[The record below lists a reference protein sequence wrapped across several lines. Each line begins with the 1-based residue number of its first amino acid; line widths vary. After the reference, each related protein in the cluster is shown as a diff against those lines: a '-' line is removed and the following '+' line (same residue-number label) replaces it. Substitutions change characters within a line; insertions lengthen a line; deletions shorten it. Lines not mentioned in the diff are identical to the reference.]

1 MTNKLR
7 KLTLALGVCLVG
19 VIVAAQNRDPSR
31 DEAQDNE
38 KRPSDAQRDG
48 QRSNDKRLAGNSGW
62 EFGDPLAN
70 LDAAN
75 LAAFQIGVEEFL
87 SVETVAGGLGPIFN
101 NTSCAA
107 CHFVGAIGGASNE
120 KVTRFGQRINDE
132 FDGFESAGGTLL
144 QAMAIDPAVAE
155 VVPKEA
161 TIVVQRVP
169 TPVFGAG
176 LIEAIDDET
185 IKTNALRRKPEGVRG
200 RVAIVT
206 DAVSGEPRIG
216 RFGWKAQHATLLAFA
231 GAAYRDEMG
240 VTNRFFPQ
248 ESAPNGNTALAAQF
262 DTVADL
268 EDAIEPDTGLADV
281 DHLANF
287 MRFLAPPPQLRP
299 SADAVAGG
307 KVFEEVACA
316 ACHTPMLLTGASTV
330 PALAY
335 QQVPLFSDLLLHD
348 MGSLA
353 DGIAQD
359 GAKGHEIRTAPL
371 WGIRARTTFLHDGR
385 ASNLRDAINQ
395 HAGEA
400 SRSRALF
407 AALGPAE
414 QQQLIV
420 YLNTN

>member
-1 MTNKLR
+1 MR
-7 KLTLALGVCLVG
+7 KATTSA
-19 VIVAAQNRDPSR
+19 NRT
-31 DEAQDNE
+31 
-38 KRPSDAQRDG
+38 QRDG
-48 QRSNDKRLAGNSGW
+48 QRNHDKRDTAFANW

-75 LAAFQIGVEEFL
+75 LAAFRIGVDEFIAVE
-87 SVETVAGGLGPIFN
+87 SVEGGLGPIFN

-107 CHFVGAIGGASNE
+107 CHFDGAIGGASIE
-120 KVTRFGQRINDE
+120 KVTRFGRIVGGK
-132 FDGFESAGGTLL
+132 FDGFESAGGSLL

-161 TIVVQRVP
+161 TIVVQRVA
-169 TPVFGAG
+169 TPIFGAG

-185 IKTNALRRKPEGVRG
+185 IRTNALRRKPAGVQG

-206 DAVSGEPRIG
+206 DAVSGKTRVG

-248 ESAPNGNTALAAQF
+248 ENAPNGNTALLAQF
-262 DTVADL
+262 DKVADL
-268 EDAIEPDTGLADV
+268 EDQIDPATGLADV

-287 MRFLAPPPQLRP
+287 MRFLAPPPPLRP

-307 KVFEEVACA
+307 KLFEKVECA
-316 ACHTPMLLTGASTV
+316 ACHTPLLFTGANTV
-330 PALAY
+330 TALAN
-335 QQVPLFSDLLLHD
+335 QPVALFSDLLLHD
-348 MGSLA
+348 MGTLS

-359 GAKGHEIRTAPL
+359 GARAHEIRTAPL
-371 WGIRARTTFLHDGR
+371 WGIRVRTRFLHDGR
-385 ASNLRDAINQ
+385 ASTLREAIDQ

-407 AALGPAE
+407 AALRLVE
-414 QQQLIV
+414 QQQLIA